1 MREHCPVCRSDGRV
15 TRLHKGVCWMHGTL
29 WSQARGE
36 AQPVANTPRKTNQA
50 DLSAQDTARVAEILK
65 RAEAC
70 ELIYLTALAE
80 QVVKED
86 VPWLAHELA
95 RVQAEHQA
103 ACESFT
109 ASATALQRQVVEA
122 RAEVA
127 RVTAGRD
134 DLRCYVVH
142 ADYCEIRPLGNCTCG
157 LAALLSGDKGDRT

>member
-86 VPWLAHELA
+86 VPWLLAELD
-95 RVQAEHQA
+95 
-103 ACESFT
+103 
-109 ASATALQRQVVEA
+109 ASQA
-122 RAEVA
+122 RAAALAESVETYRQA
-127 RVTAGRD
+127 GELNRQAWQREHDRAAALTQELREMKAQGSLGGTAG
-134 DLRCYVVH
+134 
-142 ADYCEIRPLGNCTCG
+142 ADSEQPAPRRNRYL
-157 LAALLSGDKGDRT
+157 